1 MRVIDIRAEEEIQ
14 PEGVRYADSYG
25 SHVKGGVVSIR
36 DFVIVLNDGYVN
48 GGDSETCEVKYE
60 DLPNLIK
67 ALIKVAE
74 IKGIE
79 LDT

>member
-1 MRVIDIRAEEEIQ
+1 MSVIDIRAEEVTP

-25 SHVKGGVVSIR
+25 CHVEGGVVGIKNNCIILS
-36 DFVIVLNDGYVN
+36 DGYN
-48 GGDSETCEVKYE
+48 DRETCEVKYE

-74 IKGIE
+74 IKGIN

>member
-1 MRVIDIRAEEEIQ
+1 MSVIDIRTEET
-14 PEGVRYADSYG
+14 PPPKGVRYADSYG
-25 SHVKGGVVSIR
+25 SYVNGGVATI
-36 DFVIVLNDGYVN
+36 FEHYLTLNDGYMS
-48 GGDSETCEVKYE
+48 GDQRETCEVKYE

-79 LDT
+79 LNT